1 MAMAEKADM
10 AAAGVS
16 SSSSSS
22 PRTARTKETPRPSYP
37 GTYLLTYLL
46 KHVFMDERDILKH
59 PSSST
64 VFIHNDSFDHLPI
77 YPFLQMRNCFAT
89 FIMFGNYSS
98 TMTDFSIDNRPPP
111 AGGGGGGLLTPNFY
125 SFPSNSFTIVLNF
138 HGKFYFLVF
147 FF

>member
-1 MAMAEKADM
+1 M
-10 AAAGVS
+10 AAVGVS

-64 VFIHNDSFDHLPI
+64 VFIHNDSFYHLPI
-77 YPFLQMRNCFAT
+77 YPFFADEKL
-89 FIMFGNYSS
+89 FCNIHYVWE
-98 TMTDFSIDNRPPP
+98 IIHP
-111 AGGGGGGLLTPNFY
+111 L
-125 SFPSNSFTIVLNF
+125 
-138 HGKFYFLVF
+138 
-147 FF
+147 